1 MTGTTRL
8 FVCPAAALLFPPLGV
23 DEDEDDD
30 DEGDLDDA
38 LCWLTSAGTIVS
50 MVLSTTRKA

>member
-1 MTGTTRL
+1 L